1 MPETEGSFTHPGTS
15 NESSC
20 QCVLSALNL
29 LEKLQTEDHRSSS
42 DTVDRTL
49 ELSKHALIE
58 CLALSSCQAC
68 MNTSWFTM
76 LIVNLCQVVVASW
89 GKAVSFLG
97 TEQQNVH
104 RCDITSING
113 EGQQDTVTDDVA
125 SPERLQARNLN
136 AYLRSY
142 EIDVSEQLYVFATL
156 VRLHLS
162 KWQAFLKRVKSVV
175 SRLELATQSSMLD
188 DLGRRISTQENIC
201 TGLLFDVEV

>member
-1 MPETEGSFTHPGTS
+1 
-15 NESSC
+15 
-20 QCVLSALNL
+20 
-29 LEKLQTEDHRSSS
+29 
-42 DTVDRTL
+42 
-49 ELSKHALIE
+49 
-58 CLALSSCQAC
+58 
-68 MNTSWFTM
+68 M
-76 LIVNLCQVVVASW
+76 LIINLCQVVVASW
-89 GKAVSFLG
+89 GKAVSTLG
-97 TEQQNVH
+97 TEQQIVH
-104 RCDITSING
+104 RCDITRTNG
-113 EGQQDTVTDDVA
+113 EGQLDTVTDDIA

-188 DLGRRISTQENIC
+188 DLDRRISTQQNIC